1 MPSLGGDGLA
11 QGLDGAAVPGR
22 IGCGVDLGHAGGA
35 AQLFELQR
43 LVLHGQL
50 VAALALAVE
59 PLQNFGCQAEGTAEQ
74 PAEQGLDHWAPPMSL
89 NLIAAP
95 TSSAASRPVVS
106 TFMKVCQA
114 VRRASR
120 QASSRSRSSRMSRAA
135 LPFSRPR

>member
-22 IGCGVDLGHAGGA
+22 IGCGVDLSHAGGA
-35 AQLFELQR
+35 TQLLELQC

-59 PLQNFGCQAEGTAEQ
+59 PLQDFGCQAEGPAQQ
-74 PAEQGLDHWAPPMSL
+74 PSEQGLDHWPPPISL
-89 NLIAAP
+89 SLMAAP

-106 TFMKVCQA
+106 TFTKVCQA

-120 QASSRSRSSRMSRAA
+120 QASSRSRSS
-135 LPFSRPR
+135 